1 MSAGGRLRARAGAL
15 VFALVAVAPATAQDC
30 APCRVEAGT
39 YRTAAPPAW
48 DGTTPL
54 GLLVGF
60 HGYAASGETI
70 LADGR
75 LRELAA
81 AHDRLLVAPDGRANA
96 RGRRSWAHRG
106 SPSQNRDDVAFL
118 DAVLA
123 DVRRRFAVAEVA
135 PVVFGFSQGGSMVW
149 DLACR
154 RGGDFARYVAVAG
167 GFWEPMPENCVTPVG
182 EFVHVHGLDDA
193 VVPLEGRPIGERWRQ
208 ADIFAGFAR
217 FEAAAGCTATPDRL
231 VAGGA
236 LHCRIWDR
244 CSNGDLSLCLHAD
257 GHSMPLAP
265 LATLLG
271 R

>member
-1 MSAGGRLRARAGAL
+1 LVVAL
-15 VFALVAVAPATAQDC
+15 MAVAPATAQDC

-48 DGTTPL
+48 NGTTPL
-54 GLLVGF
+54 GLLVAF
-60 HGYAASGETI
+60 HGYAASGEAM

-81 AHDRLLVAPDGRANA
+81 AHDRLLVAPDGAANA

-106 SPSQNRDDVAFL
+106 SPSQNRDDLAFL

-123 DVRRRFAVAEVA
+123 DVRRRFPLAEVA

-154 RGGDFARYVAVAG
+154 RGAAFGRYLAVAG
-167 GFWEPMPENCVTPVG
+167 GFWEPMPADCASPVG
-182 EFVHVHGLDDA
+182 ALVHVHGLDDA

-208 ADIFAGFAR
+208 ADIFDGFER
-217 FEAAAGCTATPDRL
+217 FVAAAGCAATPDRL
-231 VAGGA
+231 DRRGA
-236 LHCRIWDR
+236 LHCRSW
-244 CSNGDLSLCLHAD
+244 LSCDAGELALCLHTG
-257 GHSMPLAP
+257 GHSFELAP
-265 LATLLG
+265 LADLLVDG
-271 R
+271 